1 MATVTE
7 IAEDVYRIN
16 VVLPGRRVTFSL
28 FLINDD
34 LPTLVETSFGRV
46 FDEVKEAV
54 GKVLDPRELRHIIVP
69 HFEGDEC
76 GALKKFLDIAPNAVP
91 VCSPTG
97 ASSVGDFAEQDPQT
111 VVDGEVL
118 CIGSRRLRFI
128 LTPYVHLW
136 DSLVVYEETQG
147 AWAEWREKST
157 THSIAVSDAGQALSN
172 ERSAAQQSV
181 FNASNPIDITQYDG
195 KIISKTV
202 NITATVLGDDDST
215 SEQDL
220 VVNLTRTELTGAD
233 GDNVSG
239 RWIIAGIGAS

>member
-54 GKVLDPRELRHIIVP
+54 GKVLDPRELRYIIVP

-76 GALKKFLDIAPNAVP
+76 GALKQFLDIAPNASP

-97 ASSVGDFAEQDPQT
+97 ASSVGDFAENDPQI
-111 VVDGEVL
+111 VADGEIL

-147 AWAEWREKST
+147 VLYSSDLFMQPGEGPPT
-157 THSIAVSDAGQALSN
+157 TD
-172 ERSAAQQSV
+172 
-181 FNASNPIDITQYDG
+181 
-195 KIISKTV
+195 
-202 NITATVLGDDDST
+202 
-215 SEQDL
+215 QDL
-220 VVNLTRTELTGAD
+220 SDQMVESYRLGGLMPSMRHLHSALDKLEPLLSETPGIKTIACHHGSVLTGSLTPYFKALREND
-233 GDNVSG
+233 VT
-239 RWIIAGIGAS
+239 AAALA

>member
-7 IAEDVYRIN
+7 IADDVYRIN

-34 LPTLVETSFGRV
+34 LPTLVETSFARV

-54 GKVLDPRELRHIIVP
+54 GKVLDPRQLRHIIVP

-76 GALKKFLDIAPNAVP
+76 GALKKFLDIAPHAVP

-97 ASSVGDFAEQDPQT
+97 ASSVGDFAEKDPKI
-111 VVDGEVL
+111 VAEGEVL
-118 CIGSRRLRFI
+118 SIGSRRLRFI

-147 AWAEWREKST
+147 VLYSSDLFMQPGEGPPT
-157 THSIAVSDAGQALSN
+157 TDQDLSDQMVESYRLGGLMPSMRHLHSALDKL
-172 ERSAAQQSV
+172 E
-181 FNASNPIDITQYDG
+181 PLLCETPGI
-195 KIISKTV
+195 KTV
-202 NITATVLGDDDST
+202 ACHHGSV
-215 SEQDL
+215 
-220 VVNLTRTELTGAD
+220 LTGGLTPYFKALREND
-233 GDNVSG
+233 VT
-239 RWIIAGIGAS
+239 AAALA

>member
-54 GKVLDPRELRHIIVP
+54 TKVVDPSKLRHIIVP
-69 HFEGDEC
+69 RFEGDEC
-76 GALKKFLDIAPNAVP
+76 GALKKFLDIAPHAIP
-91 VCSPTG
+91 VCSPIG
-97 ASSVGDFAEQDPQT
+97 ASSVGDFAEREPQAMA
-111 VVDGEVL
+111 DGEL
-118 CIGSRRLRFI
+118 LSIGSRRLRFI

-147 AWAEWREKST
+147 VLFSSDLFMQPGEGPAT
-157 THSIAVSDAGQALSN
+157 TDRDLSDQMVESYRLGGLMPSMRHLHSALDKL
-172 ERSAAQQSV
+172 E
-181 FNASNPIDITQYDG
+181 PLLIETPGI
-195 KIISKTV
+195 KTV
-202 NITATVLGDDDST
+202 ACHHGSV
-215 SEQDL
+215 
-220 VVNLTRTELTGAD
+220 LTGGLTPYLKALREND
-233 GDNVSG
+233 VT
-239 RWIIAGIGAS
+239 AAALA

>member
-16 VVLPGRRVTFSL
+16 VVLPGRRVAVSL

-54 GKVLDPRELRHIIVP
+54 GKVLDPRELRYIIVP

-91 VCSPTG
+91 VCGPTG
-97 ASSVGDFAEQDPQT
+97 ASSVGDFAEKDPQT
-111 VVDGEVL
+111 VADGEVL
-118 CIGSRRLRFI
+118 SIGSRRLRFI

-147 AWAEWREKST
+147 VLYSSDMFMQPVEGPPT
-157 THSIAVSDAGQALSN
+157 TDQDLSDQMVQSDMLGGLMPSRRHLPSALPMVEPLLS
-172 ERSAAQQSV
+172 ET
-181 FNASNPIDITQYDG
+181 PGI
-195 KIISKTV
+195 KTV
-202 NITATVLGDDDST
+202 ACHHGSV
-215 SEQDL
+215 
-220 VVNLTRTELTGAD
+220 LTGSLTPYFKALREND
-233 GDNVSG
+233 VT
-239 RWIIAGIGAS
+239 AAALA

>member
-16 VVLPGRRVTFSL
+16 VVLPGRRVTYSL
-28 FLINDD
+28 FLINDE

-54 GKVLDPRELRHIIVP
+54 GKVLDPSQLRHIIVP

-91 VCSPTG
+91 VCSPIG
-97 ASSVGDFAEQDPQT
+97 ASSVGDFAEREPMAMG
-111 VVDGEVL
+111 DGEL
-118 CIGSRRLRFI
+118 LSIGDRRLRFI

-147 AWAEWREKST
+147 VLYSSDLFMQPGEGPAT
-157 THSIAVSDAGQALSN
+157 TDQDLSDQMVESYRLGGLMPSMRHLHSALDKLEPLLS
-172 ERSAAQQSV
+172 ET
-181 FNASNPIDITQYDG
+181 PGI
-195 KIISKTV
+195 KTV
-202 NITATVLGDDDST
+202 ACHHGSV
-215 SEQDL
+215 
-220 VVNLTRTELTGAD
+220 LTGGLMPYFKALREND
-233 GDNVSG
+233 VT
-239 RWIIAGIGAS
+239 AAALT